1 MPAHQGAQG
10 GGHRPLLG
18 QLDEL
23 RGRSEQAPLARRKL
37 PEYVGHPAF
46 GIEVQRVA
54 VVGGGYKP
62 TPAPPGRVLDPAW
75 RGRHSA
81 GGQVGNGWCGGG
93 AGLAGPAKRCAR
105 KAVTALPTTVPTAT
119 VPTLCGLRA
128 MFAAGTVG
136 KESSGE
142 AGDSAARLVLL
153 VGEGLRA
160 RQARVVQAL
169 LQ

>member
-1 MPAHQGAQG
+1 
-10 GGHRPLLG
+10 
-18 QLDEL
+18 
-23 RGRSEQAPLARRKL
+23 
-37 PEYVGHPAF
+37 
-46 GIEVQRVA
+46 
-54 VVGGGYKP
+54 
-62 TPAPPGRVLDPAW
+62 
-75 RGRHSA
+75 
-81 GGQVGNGWCGGG
+81 
-93 AGLAGPAKRCAR
+93 
-105 KAVTALPTTVPTAT
+105 
-119 VPTLCGLRA
+119 